1 MPESYNLTKQRRK
14 GMAPMVPEQT
24 KDHRIVTVLGSQALG
39 RPDGRAAILLVTKE
53 LGPIAFEVNQQA
65 IDVLSRDLLAAAV
78 LLRQST
84 TKN

>member
-1 MPESYNLTKQRRK
+1 VWGHRK
-14 GMAPMVPEQT
+14 GMAPMASDQS
-24 KDHRIVTVLGSQALG
+24 KDPRMVTVLGSQALG

-65 IDVLSRDLLAAAV
+65 IDVLSRDLIAATV